1 MSSLYSISIPV
12 LLNIL
17 AATSHVLKK
26 GGEHAREKGVAISE
40 YLDARIIEDMLP
52 LRTQILIVCSTA
64 RKAVERLTGAAPP
77 AIDTE
82 AQRPTLEEW
91 LAVVDET
98 AEILRAVDPEAV
110 NGKEQ
115 TRVPCVLGPKKYEAA
130 LADYV
135 HGYPI
140 PTAYFHLNMI
150 YAILRGKGVPLG
162 KSDYMAPFLQ
172 SFTQV

>member
-1 MSSLYSISIPV
+1 MSSLYSVSIPV

-26 GGEHAREKGVAISE
+26 GGEHAREKGIAISE
-40 YLDARIIEDMLP
+40 YLDARIAEDMLP
-52 LRTQILIVCSTA
+52 LRTQVHIVCSTA

-77 AIDTE
+77 ALDLE
-82 AQRPTLEEW
+82 AERPTLEEW

-98 AEILRAVDPEAV
+98 AEMLRAVDPAAV
-110 NGKEQ
+110 DGKEQ
-115 TRVPCVLGPKKYEAA
+115 TRVPCVFGPEKFEAP

-135 HGYPI
+135 HGYPV
-140 PTAYFHLNMI
+140 PTAYFHLSMI

-162 KSDYMAPFLQ
+162 KVDYMTPFMQ
-172 SFTQV
+172 SFTKV